1 MARRPWKEIE
11 MRSTIESKLAGCLT
25 VIVLLA
31 PMVPTIASAQ
41 AVGDSSS
48 TEVFIAEDGSASA
61 ETFTADEA
69 PVVELDY
76 SGPRFG
82 MTWDPAGGAPMSQFG
97 WHFEHQTASAKR
109 GPRFVVETILL
120 AGGIEEDRVIPNAT
134 LVFGVRLPA
143 GGEFGVGPSFT
154 LGPAG
159 ASSAIVV
166 ACGHS
171 FKAGGI
177 RVPINFAVS
186 LDSEGQRMSLVT
198 GWAVRAR

>member
-1 MARRPWKEIE
+1 MGSHIG
-11 MRSTIESKLAGCLT
+11 SKLAGCLAIT
-25 VIVLLA
+25 ILA
-31 PMVPTIASAQ
+31 SMGPASASAQ
-41 AVGDSSS
+41 AVEDSSS
-48 TEVFIAEDGSASA
+48 TEVFIADEDAANA
-61 ETFTADEA
+61 EKFTADEA

-82 MTWDPAGGAPMSQFG
+82 MTWDPTGGAPMSQFG

-134 LVFGVRLPA
+134 LIFGVRLPT

-154 LGPAG
+154 VGPSG
-159 ASSAIVV
+159 ATSAIVV